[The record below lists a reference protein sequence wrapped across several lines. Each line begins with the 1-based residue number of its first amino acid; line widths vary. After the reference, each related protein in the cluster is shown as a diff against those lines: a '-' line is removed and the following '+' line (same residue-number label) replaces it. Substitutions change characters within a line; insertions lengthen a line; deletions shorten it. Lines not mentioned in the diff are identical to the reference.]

1 MRKQTKEKLDSLEM
15 TDVYSLMLFSI
26 FKMKD
31 IPEYSTLSE
40 LAYIL
45 DKESLFNFLEYYG
58 GTTITVPTIHE
69 FNQIIRALLLYQA
82 VNLEGVDFNKAF
94 KNIESEFQ
102 TNDTREAYFKIVSI
116 LDKYDFRRK

>member
-1 MRKQTKEKLDSLEM
+1 
-15 TDVYSLMLFSI
+15 
-26 FKMKD
+26 MKD

-58 GTTITVPTIHE
+58 GTTITIPTIHE

-94 KNIESEFQ
+94 KNLESEFQ

>member
-1 MRKQTKEKLDSLEM
+1 MKKETKEKLESLQL

-58 GTTITVPTIHE
+58 GTTIKVPTIQE
-69 FNQIIRALLLYQA
+69 FNQVIRALLLYQA
-82 VNLEGVDFNKAF
+82 VNLEGVEFNKAF
-94 KNIESEFQ
+94 KNIEQEFQ
-102 TNDTREAYFKIVSI
+102 NNDTREAYFKIVKV

>member
-1 MRKQTKEKLDSLEM
+1 MKKAIKEKLDSLQL

-58 GTTITVPTIHE
+58 GTTIKVPTLQE

-82 VNLEGVDFNKAF
+82 VNLENIDFNKAF
-94 KNIESEFQ
+94 KGIEPEFQ
-102 TNDTREAYFKIVSI
+102 TNDTKEAYFKIVKI

>member
-1 MRKQTKEKLDSLEM
+1 MRKETREKIESLEK
-15 TDVYSLMLFSI
+15 TDVYSLILFAI

-58 GTTITVPTIHE
+58 GTTIRVPTLQE
-69 FNQIIRALLLYQA
+69 FNVVIRGLLLYQA
-82 VNLEGVDFNKAF
+82 VNLEGVDFSKAF
-94 KNIESEFQ
+94 KNIESEYQ
-102 TNDTREAYFKIVSI
+102 NNDTKETYFKLVKV

>member
-102 TNDTREAYFKIVSI
+102 TNDTREAYFKIVGI

>member
-1 MRKQTKEKLDSLEM
+1 MKKETKEKLDSLQS
-15 TDVYSLMLFSI
+15 TDVYSLILFAI

-58 GTTITVPTIHE
+58 GTTIKVPTLDE
-69 FNQIIRALLLYQA
+69 FNQIIRALILYQA
-82 VNLEGVDFNKAF
+82 VNLEGLDFNKAF
-94 KNIESEFQ
+94 KNNEPEFQ
-102 TNDTREAYFKIVSI
+102 NNDTREAYFKIVKI

>member
-1 MRKQTKEKLDSLEM
+1 MKKAIREKLDSLQL

-58 GTTITVPTIHE
+58 GTTIKVPTLQE

-82 VNLEGVDFNKAF
+82 VNLENIDFNKAF
-94 KNIESEFQ
+94 KGIEPEFQ
-102 TNDTREAYFKIVSI
+102 TNDTKEAYFKIVKI

>member
-58 GTTITVPTIHE
+58 GTTITIPTIHE

-94 KNIESEFQ
+94 KNLESEFQ

>member
-58 GTTITVPTIHE
+58 GTTITIPTIHE

-94 KNIESEFQ
+94 KNLESEFQ
-102 TNDTREAYFKIVSI
+102 TNDTREAYFKIVGI

>member
-1 MRKQTKEKLDSLEM
+1 MKKETKEKLDSLQS
-15 TDVYSLMLFSI
+15 TDVYSLILFAI

-58 GTTITVPTIHE
+58 GTTIKVPTLDE
-69 FNQIIRALLLYQA
+69 FNQIIRALILYQA
-82 VNLEGVDFNKAF
+82 VNLEGLDFNKAF
-94 KNIESEFQ
+94 KNIEPEFQ
-102 TNDTREAYFKIVSI
+102 NNDTREAYFKIVKI

>member
-1 MRKQTKEKLDSLEM
+1 MRKETKEKLESLQL
-15 TDVYSLMLFSI
+15 TDVYSLILFAI

-58 GTTITVPTIHE
+58 GTTIKVPTLDE
-69 FNQIIRALLLYQA
+69 FNQIIRALVLYQA
-82 VNLEGVDFNKAF
+82 VNLEGLDFNKAF
-94 KNIESEFQ
+94 KNIEPEFQ
-102 TNDTREAYFKIVSI
+102 NNDTREAYFKIVKI

>member
-1 MRKQTKEKLDSLEM
+1 MRKETREKLESLEF
-15 TDVYSLMLFSI
+15 TDVYSLILFAI

-45 DKESLFNFLEYYG
+45 DKDSLFNFLEYYG
-58 GTTITVPTIHE
+58 GTTIKVPTLQE

-82 VNLEGVDFNKAF
+82 VNLEGVEFNKAF
-94 KNIESEFQ
+94 KNLEEEFQ
-102 TNDTREAYFKIVSI
+102 TNDTKESYFNIVKV

>member
-1 MRKQTKEKLDSLEM
+1 MKKQIKEKLDSLQL

-31 IPEYSTLSE
+31 VPEYSTLSE

-45 DKESLFNFLEYYG
+45 DRESLFNFLEYYG
-58 GTTITVPTIHE
+58 GTTIRVPTLQE

-82 VNLEGVDFNKAF
+82 VNLEDVDFNKAF
-94 KNIESEFQ
+94 KTLEPEFQ
-102 TNDTREAYFKIVSI
+102 TNDTKETYFKIVKI